1 MSAALTADELAA
13 ERKAS
18 AERQANAAREA
29 SAERGLLARLAATGL
44 PLTSLLALADQAI
57 VSGTSFAMIW
67 LVKRMSDDAGLGRYS
82 LGLSILALAAVA
94 HSSLILSP
102 YTFFVH
108 QVQEERRRGLAGSVL
123 ALHLLVTLALI
134 ALCVPLVALAQAL
147 VNPGTAALAWA
158 LLIAAVGVLLREFAR
173 KVLLAEW
180 QVITL
185 LVVDGSVAALQLAAV
200 AALARGDWLGAAT
213 GHLAAGVAAGAVGA
227 AWLFLARRQFRLVAA
242 EVRSDWQ
249 RGFHFGKWVCADQG
263 LMVASAYLAH
273 WVLVALLGVEATGRF
288 AVCLIVIQLANPI
301 LFGMGNILEPAAARA
316 VARGGVAGLRR
327 YAASTTAMLGAVF
340 GVLAITFALLGPA
353 FIRLAFRADFE
364 DLTLTVAILALQIF
378 IFALAVGYHLGL
390 RAVQRSELNVVIGL
404 AGFLVTLFAAL
415 IGVRTLGVVGAALA
429 MLAGNLTIWLG
440 RWLAFHQVTRAR
452 LAEVQP

>member
-18 AERQANAAREA
+18 AER
-29 SAERGLLARLAATGL
+29 GFLARLAATGL

-67 LVKRMSDDAGLGRYS
+67 LVKLMSDDAGLGRYS

-108 QVQEERRRGLAGSVL
+108 QVKEERRRGLAGSVL
-123 ALHLLVTLALI
+123 ALHLIATLALI
-134 ALCVPLVALAQAL
+134 ALCVPFVALVQLSA
-147 VNPGTAALAWA
+147 NPGTAALAWA
-158 LLIAAVGVLLREFAR
+158 LLIAAIGVLLREFTR

-185 LVVDGSVAALQLAAV
+185 LMVDGAVAALQLAAV
-200 AALARGDWLGAAT
+200 TALARYGWLGAAT
-213 GHLAAGVAAGAVGA
+213 GHLAAGAAAGIVGA
-227 AWLFLARRQFRLVAA
+227 AWLVLARRQFRLVAA
-242 EVRSDWQ
+242 EVRSDWNC
-249 RGFHFGKWVCADQG
+249 GFHFGKWVCADQG

-273 WVLVALLGVEATGRF
+273 WVLVVLLGVEATGQF

-316 VARGGVAGLRR
+316 VAHGGVAGLRR
-327 YAASTTAMLGAVF
+327 YAASTAAMLGTVF
-340 GVLAITFALLGPA
+340 GLLAIAFMLAGPT
-353 FIRLAFRADFE
+353 FIRLTFRADFE
-364 DLTLTVAILALQIF
+364 DLTMTVAILALQIF
-378 IFALAVGYHLGL
+378 VFALAVGYHLGL
-390 RAVQRSELNVVIGL
+390 RAVQRSELNVAIGL
-404 AGFLVTLFAAL
+404 AGFLVTLVAAV
-415 IGVRTLGVVGAALA
+415 IGVRALGVMGAALA
-429 MLAGNLTIWLG
+429 MLAGNVTIWLG
-440 RWLAFHQVTRAR
+440 RWFAFRLVTSAR